1 VRVGGNIGMNR
12 AAYEMWEA
20 PEACKVMFDPQ
31 RRRGGLKPTNPEEA
45 NSRRLSRSGPVQIAC
60 KKFFE
65 YYDIHAAETRR
76 YHDPKVI
83 DGVLVID
90 L

>member
-1 VRVGGNIGMNR
+1 M
-12 AAYEMWEA
+12 
-20 PEACKVMFDPQ
+20 
-31 RRRGGLKPTNPEEA
+31 
-45 NSRRLSRSGPVQIAC
+45 SRSGPVQISC

-65 YYDIHAAETRR
+65 YYDINVAETRR